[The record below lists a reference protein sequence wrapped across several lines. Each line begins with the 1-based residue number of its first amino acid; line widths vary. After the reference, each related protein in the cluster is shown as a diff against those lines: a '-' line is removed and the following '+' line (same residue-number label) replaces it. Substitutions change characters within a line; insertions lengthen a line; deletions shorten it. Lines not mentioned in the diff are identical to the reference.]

1 VKQVA
6 KKKAGTRKAARG
18 RTKQTPAKRKTA
30 PKKAAKR
37 APSRKAAAKRPAA
50 PVLWNSEKTR
60 AAAKAPL
67 VFPQRAGASVKL
79 AVLFEMARART
90 AVLAAIQGLLPDS
103 AERPHA
109 EGRWNT
115 RQHVLHLAFCDETYV
130 IDLEI
135 VRGGATPARVNSTK
149 EDDDRENAEALA
161 RMDHLSW
168 DEAQR
173 LLHTARLRLLEA
185 VEAVGET
192 ESVWDEGHL
201 FRRIL
206 RSAAVHDRHHADAIK
221 RWRTESNA

>member
-1 VKQVA
+1 
-6 KKKAGTRKAARG
+6 
-18 RTKQTPAKRKTA
+18 
-30 PKKAAKR
+30 
-37 APSRKAAAKRPAA
+37 
-50 PVLWNSEKTR
+50 VLWNSEKTR

-90 AVLAAIQGLLPDS
+90 AVLAAIQGLVPGS